1 MISEYVGLF
10 GLYYFLIWGELKY
23 LVGVKMIPNK
33 FRLKQKSCL
42 LFFAKR
48 KCILYDV
55 GVFLLNG

>member
-10 GLYYFLIWGELKY
+10 GLYYFLIWVELKY
-23 LVGVKMIPNK
+23 LVGVKMIPDK

-42 LFFAKR
+42 LFFVKR

-55 GVFLLNG
+55 DVSLLNG